1 MKLEGKFWLSQ
12 IREELNGSLAG
23 QNLEK
28 GENDTTLLSNEI
40 WNICSGSVIEKIEI
54 NLDRLVKNIGI

>member
-40 WNICSGSVIEKIEI
+40 WNICSGSMIEKIEI

>member
-28 GENDTTLLSNEI
+28 GENNTTLLSNEL
-40 WNICSGSVIEKIEI
+40 WNICSGSMIEKIEI

>member
-28 GENDTTLLSNEI
+28 GENNTTLLSNEI
-40 WNICSGSVIEKIEI
+40 WNICSGSMIEKIEI

>member
-1 MKLEGKFWLSQ
+1 MKLEGKFLLSQ